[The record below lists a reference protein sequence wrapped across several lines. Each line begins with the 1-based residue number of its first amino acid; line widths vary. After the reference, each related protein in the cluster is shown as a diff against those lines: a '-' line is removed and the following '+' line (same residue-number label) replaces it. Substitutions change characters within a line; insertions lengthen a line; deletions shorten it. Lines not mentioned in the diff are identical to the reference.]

1 MSPQQSVSIKAI
13 TAILIIAAVA
23 AAGYALRHTVSCFLL
38 SFIFAYLLDPAVVT
52 LEKKRIPRTYA
63 IILIYL
69 ILALVSIFSVIY
81 VLPFLTVAWES
92 LLQDLPSYVQKGKD
106 LIIGGKGRL
115 QPAFGNEEWLW
126 LMDTI
131 WTNMDKLYEK
141 VSAGV
146 YAAAANVVFNLFNLI
161 LSPILVF
168 FMLFYKKGI
177 VAELVSWLPS
187 KRRETICALGRE
199 INASVGGYIK
209 GQLIVSLIVAVLST
223 IALFLLGIDYPI
235 LNGIFAG
242 LSSILPFIGVIL
254 ATLPPLFFAYVQFQ
268 SGLLLLKVAAAFAV
282 IYFLEGYVVKPL
294 VFQESMDLNPLLT
307 IIVVMAFGEL
317 LGFWGIILAIPI
329 AAAFKIVSA
338 QLRRDSFAK
347 EP

>member
-1 MSPQQSVSIKAI
+1 MSPQRSVSSRAV
-13 TAILIIAAVA
+13 TAILITAAIV

-38 SFIFAYLLDPAVVT
+38 SFIIAYLLDPAVVA
-52 LEKKRIPRTYA
+52 LERRRIPRTYGI
-63 IILIYL
+63 IILYL
-69 ILALVSIFSVIY
+69 TLALISVFSIIY
-81 VLPFLTVAWES
+81 ILPFTTLAWES
-92 LLQDLPSYVQKGKD
+92 LLRDLPGYVQKGKD
-106 LIIGGKGRL
+106 LILGGKGEL
-115 QPAFGNEEWLW
+115 QPAFGNEEWHW

-141 VSAGV
+141 LSAGV

-168 FMLFYKKGI
+168 FMLYYKHQI
-177 VAELVSWLPS
+177 IDECVSWLPVERS
-187 KRRETICALGRE
+187 ETIRAIGRE
-199 INASVGGYIK
+199 INASVGGYIR
-209 GQLIVSLIVAVLST
+209 GQLIVSVIVAVLST
-223 IALFLLGIDYPI
+223 IALFLLGIDYAI

-242 LSSILPFIGVIL
+242 LASILPFIGVIL
-254 ATLPPLFFAYVQFQ
+254 ATLPPLFFAYVEFQ
-268 SGLLLLKVAAAFAV
+268 SGVVLIKVAASFAV

-317 LGFWGIILAIPI
+317 LGFWGIILAIPL

-338 QLRRDSFAK
+338 QIRRDSFAR